1 MIANTS
7 AIAMTPAKNVA
18 SVSAPIAQRR
28 DLLATLAAFI
38 ERVAESPRS
47 SDDSER
53 YWSTVARGL

>member
-7 AIAMTPAKNVA
+7 AIAIAPAKNV
-18 SVSAPIAQRR
+18 VSASAAIPQRR
-28 DLLATLAAFI
+28 DLLASLAAFI